1 MLMEDKFA
9 VEKLDR
15 SLQNFHQCLQ

>member
-9 VEKLDR
+9 LEKPALSGR
-15 SLQNFHQCLQ
+15 WK